1 MTDGQPEIFASIQG
15 EGISTG
21 VPSVFVRLGECHL
34 KCTFCDTKY
43 TWDWDHYDKAE
54 QTIAIESSAVL
65 DRIASMAEGHTRN
78 VVITGGEPMLQQ
90 AHLVDLA
97 RELRARGFAIE
108 IETSGTIEPQV
119 ALAESITQWN
129 VSPKLE
135 SSGNAKTAR
144 LRSGPLVW
152 FAASPHAHF
161 KFVVMSNADLDE
173 IVAIAKQ
180 FAIPP
185 ARITVMPE
193 GTDPVTLTAR
203 ARELVEPVR
212 KLGYRLGTRMHV
224 LLWGSERG
232 R

>member
-1 MTDGQPEIFASIQG
+1 
-15 EGISTG
+15 
-21 VPSVFVRLGECHL
+21 VFVRLGECHL
-34 KCTFCDTKY
+34 RCTYCDTKY
-43 TWDWDHYDKAE
+43 TWDWERYDKAE
-54 QTIAIESSAVL
+54 QTLAIESADVI

-90 AHLVDLA
+90 AHLVELT
-97 RELRARGFAIE
+97 RELRARGFTIE
-108 IETSGTIEPQV
+108 VETSGSIEPQP
-119 ALAESITQWN
+119 AFAESVTQWN

-135 SSGNAKTAR
+135 SSGNSKTAR
-144 LRSGPLVW
+144 LRSGPMVW
-152 FAASPHAHF
+152 FAACALAHF
-161 KFVVMSNADLDE
+161 KFVVMGQSDLDE
-173 IVAIAKQ
+173 IVAIAKR
-180 FAIPP
+180 FAIPA

-193 GTDPVTLTAR
+193 GTDPETLTAR